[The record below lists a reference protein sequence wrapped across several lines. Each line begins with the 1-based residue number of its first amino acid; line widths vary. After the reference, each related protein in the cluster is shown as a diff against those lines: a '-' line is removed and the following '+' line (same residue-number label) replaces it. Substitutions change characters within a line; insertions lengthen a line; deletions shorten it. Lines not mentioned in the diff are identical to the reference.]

1 MFVQTVLVAVIAL
14 LVGLATC
21 FAGFRLFVILLPVW
35 AFFAG
40 FLATAQ
46 GIQDLFGG
54 GFLATISSWVFG
66 LAIGVLLAVASYFFY
81 YAAIVILALTVG
93 YEVGV
98 GIMAG
103 INISSGVLQFIVGL
117 AVALALAVAVVIF
130 NLPKVFIVF
139 LTALG
144 GAGMALTG
152 ILMALGQISLSA
164 LTWGTV
170 GAYIHDSWLWALVY
184 LAIVGLGVATQL
196 LVPDAYR
203 VKPYAQEQETFQA
216 PAVPPPSISREPVTA
231 STPAHSN
238 ARSNSGTPVV

>member
-1 MFVQTVLVAVIAL
+1 MFVQTILVAVIAL

-21 FAGFRLFVILLPVW
+21 FAGFRLFVILLPLW
-35 AFFAG
+35 ALFAG

-66 LAIGVLLAVASYFFY
+66 LVIGVLLAVASYFFY

-93 YEVGV
+93 YEIGE

-103 INISSGVLQFIVGL
+103 IGISSGVLQFVVGL

-144 GAGMALTG
+144 GAGMILTG

-170 GAYIHDSWLWALVY
+170 GAYVHESWLWALVY
-184 LAIVGLGVATQL
+184 LAIVGLGIAVQML
-196 LVPDAYR
+196 LPDAYR
-203 VKPYAQEQETFQA
+203 VKPYAQEQTSFQA
-216 PAVPPPSISREPVTA
+216 PAGPPTSMPRESVPA
-231 STPAHSN
+231 STS